1 MATEIEI
8 EAGTEILI
16 GAPTEPLSA
25 ERIQQITN
33 ILAAEAEIREAHVAQ
48 VFVPDMIDPPA
59 AVLFLV
65 FADDRTI
72 EDVMERVTRQLDD
85 IAPPGERINAVA
97 LDDSSDL
104 LPAIRQADCML
115 GYRD

>member
-1 MATEIEI
+1 MAKEIEI

-16 GAPTEPLSA
+16 GAPTAPLSA
-25 ERIQQITN
+25 RRVEEITG
-33 ILAAEAEIREAHVAQ
+33 ILAAEAEIREAHIAQ
-48 VFVPDMIDPPA
+48 VFIPDQIDPPV

-65 FADDRTI
+65 FADESVI
-72 EDVMERVTRQLDD
+72 EHVMDRVTRQLDE
-85 IAPPGERINAVA
+85 IAPPGQRINVVA
-97 LDDSSDL
+97 LEDSSDL

>member
-1 MATEIEI
+1 MAKEIEI

-16 GAPTEPLSA
+16 GAPTAPLSA
-25 ERIQQITN
+25 RRIEEITG
-33 ILAAEAEIREAHVAQ
+33 ILAAEAEIREAHMAQ
-48 VFVPDMIDPPA
+48 VFVPDQIDPPA

-65 FADDRTI
+65 FGDDAVI
-72 EDVMERVTRQLDD
+72 EHVMERITRQLDE
-85 IAPPGERINAVA
+85 IAPRGERINAVA
-97 LDDSSDL
+97 LEDSSDL

>member
-8 EAGTEILI
+8 DAGTEILI
-16 GAPTEPLSA
+16 GAPSKPLSVA
-25 ERIQQITN
+25 RIEAITDVV
-33 ILAAEAEIREAHVAQ
+33 AAEAEIREAHIAQ
-48 VFVPDMIDPPA
+48 VFIRDMIDPPA

-65 FADDRTI
+65 FSDDRVI
-72 EDVMERVTRQLDD
+72 EDVMERVTSQLDN
-85 IAPPGERINAVA
+85 IAPPGERINTIA
-97 LDDSSDL
+97 LEDSSDL